1 MVSITS
7 DGTYHMGVLTGT
19 VTGEYQ
25 AGYLGIKARERNRLV
40 RIEECKKRIAE
51 IEENIALIQRECEIL
66 QQRKCRLEEEYK
78 CLPDDTDMREA
89 LNSLME
95 QEREQ
100 EQLRIANRKLEEQLT
115 AFLENIKNK
124 KRAVL
129 EIAEKLY
136 LTCSYEVFFE
146 AKNAAEGYDKALV
159 GLKSDHEMLVHSV
172 RYLKDRKQHLE
183 DLDDD
188 LDQIRYDIAEQ
199 ERQIKRQQEERES
212 ILGQLALTD
221 QGTSGYMC

>member
-1 MVSITS
+1 
-7 DGTYHMGVLTGT
+7 
-19 VTGEYQ
+19 
-25 AGYLGIKARERNRLV
+25 
-40 RIEECKKRIAE
+40 
-51 IEENIALIQRECEIL
+51 
-66 QQRKCRLEEEYK
+66 
-78 CLPDDTDMREA
+78 
-89 LNSLME
+89 ME

-183 DLDDD
+183 DLDEDV
-188 LDQIRYDIAEQ
+188 Y
-199 ERQIKRQQEERES
+199 KRQR
-212 ILGQLALTD
+212 
-221 QGTSGYMC
+221 